1 MLEVEVVGDHDRVVG
16 GTWLARDRAWQQHQS
31 MCGGVV
37 AVAVAVEPRAA
48 SHSHDKA
55 RLILPLS
62 TPVSFSVAISRM

>member
-1 MLEVEVVGDHDRVVG
+1 
-16 GTWLARDRAWQQHQS
+16 
-31 MCGGVV
+31 VV
-37 AVAVAVEPRAA
+37 ALSPSPSPSSLERRAA